1 MADGPPGICWVFTRH
16 GDHLDNLF
24 RRKGGGGARAG
35 VISQGLHHHGGE
47 RFVTA
52 LVGFHLLQVGGE
64 GAPPPAPH
72 LYRPAI
78 EVHLAHDVA
87 LIHSRLQCQKNLGAP
102 HQTLGTGL
110 TAYTLFQAG
119 PLSCGHLYPGGDGGR
134 RRNGGGHTS
143 ILSEELGHFWPL

>member
-1 MADGPPGICWVFTRH
+1 MADWPPGIRWVFTRH
-16 GDHLDNLF
+16 GDNLDNLF
-24 RRKGGGGARAG
+24 RCKGGGGARAW
-35 VISQGLHHHGGE
+35 VIGQGLHNQGGE

-52 LVGFHLLQVGGE
+52 LVGFHLLQFGGE

-87 LIHSRLQCQKNLGAP
+87 LIASRLQCQKNLGTP

-110 TAYTLFQAG
+110 TASNLFQAG
-119 PLSCGHLYPGGDGGR
+119 PLSCGQLHPGRDSGR

-143 ILSEELGHFWPL
+143 ILSEELGHCWLL